1 MRLVYCTDFD
11 YTLLDNI
18 KNVRRPR
25 GNNGTLSKKVYKELW
40 CAFDIET
47 TRIDDD
53 NSIMY
58 VWQFQLDDKC
68 TIIGRTWD
76 EFKSFAKKLKRKLAG
91 AWLVVYVHNLSYEFS
106 FLKGIYNFDPEE
118 VFCLNGRKVLK
129 CDMYGALEFR
139 CSYYQ
144 NNTSLAVFAKQ
155 WAKTQKESG
164 EEYNYNKT
172 RYPWTPLTE
181 EEIKYIQADVISLV
195 EAISAKAR
203 YFGDTQITIPLT
215 ATGYI
220 RKTVKQKMRG
230 GFNHN
235 QLQELLP
242 DAELTLKLVEAF
254 RGGNTHAS
262 RFYANQV
269 LNNVGS
275 FDISSAY
282 PAAQV
287 TELFPMTAWYKYKD
301 PRSYTIEHVIDLMG
315 SNKAL
320 LLEVTFYEL
329 GLKNLNGSTWGNP
342 YISRH
347 KCRDLVGGIYDNG
360 RVLYAERLTTVVTD
374 IDFKILLQEYQFSD
388 IDITFLA
395 ASTYKKL
402 PSVLTDYTIELF
414 KKKTE
419 LKGVAGSEVEYRLSK
434 ERINSIY
441 GMSVT
446 NPLKE
451 DVKYINGEFKKEALD
466 FQARI
471 EKENKKAFQSY
482 AWG

>member
-181 EEIKYIQADVISLV
+181 EEIKYVAD
-195 EAISAKAR
+195 K
-203 YFGDTQITIPLT
+203 
-215 ATGYI
+215 
-220 RKTVKQKMRG
+220 VKQ
-230 GFNHN
+230 
-235 QLQELLP
+235 
-242 DAELTLKLVEAF
+242 
-254 RGGNTHAS
+254 
-262 RFYANQV
+262 
-269 LNNVGS
+269 
-275 FDISSAY
+275 
-282 PAAQV
+282 
-287 TELFPMTAWYKYKD
+287 
-301 PRSYTIEHVIDLMG
+301 
-315 SNKAL
+315 
-320 LLEVTFYEL
+320 LLE
-329 GLKNLNGSTWGNP
+329 GLANG
-342 YISRH
+342 
-347 KCRDLVGGIYDNG
+347 
-360 RVLYAERLTTVVTD
+360 
-374 IDFKILLQEYQFSD
+374 
-388 IDITFLA
+388 
-395 ASTYKKL
+395 
-402 PSVLTDYTIELF
+402 
-414 KKKTE
+414 
-419 LKGVAGSEVEYRLSK
+419 
-434 ERINSIY
+434 
-441 GMSVT
+441 
-446 NPLKE
+446 
-451 DVKYINGEFKKEALD
+451 
-466 FQARI
+466 
-471 EKENKKAFQSY
+471 
-482 AWG
+482 